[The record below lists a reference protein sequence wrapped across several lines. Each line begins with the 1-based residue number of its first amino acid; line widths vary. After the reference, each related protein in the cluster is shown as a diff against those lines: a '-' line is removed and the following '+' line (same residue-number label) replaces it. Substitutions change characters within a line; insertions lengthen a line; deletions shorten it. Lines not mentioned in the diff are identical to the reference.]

1 MATSPIPDKAT
12 EVRPRRIWRCAFEG
26 CHKTSYQPFLDGW
39 VGVASF
45 RGLAD
50 GRYCKAHGAA
60 IRALD
65 EAGGFDDLDDEDDDD
80 FDV

>member
-1 MATSPIPDKAT
+1 MATSPIADKAT

-45 RGLAD
+45 CGKLC
-50 GRYCKAHGAA
+50 YAA
-60 IRALD
+60 TA
-65 EAGGFDDLDDEDDDD
+65 
-80 FDV
+80 